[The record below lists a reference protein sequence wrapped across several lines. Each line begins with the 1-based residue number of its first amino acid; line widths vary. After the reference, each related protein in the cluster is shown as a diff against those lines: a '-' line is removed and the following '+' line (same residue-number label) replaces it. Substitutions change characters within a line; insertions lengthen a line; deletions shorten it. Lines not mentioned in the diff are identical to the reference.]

1 MARINELFEFDL
13 AEGNCVIGT
22 DEAGRGSA
30 VGCVFSSA
38 VYFNLIDDELKNA
51 LKQLNDSK
59 KLSASLRDE
68 LYGIIKS
75 KTINS
80 TCTNSVEF
88 IEKYNILNA
97 SLYAMKSAVENVT
110 LSVNSD
116 KIIVLVDGF
125 CKIPELKLKQK
136 CIIKGDS
143 NSASIAAASILA
155 KVERD
160 RYMLELD
167 KQYPQYNWKNN
178 MGYLTQDHLDAIDKY
193 GLTPLHRSSFL
204 ERYFARKAQLKL
216 F

>member
-1 MARINELFEFDL
+1 MAHIDKLFSFDSDIS
-13 AEGNCVIGT
+13 EIIIGT

-30 VGCVFSSA
+30 VGSVFSSA
-38 VYFNLIDDELKNA
+38 VYFNSIDDNLKLILEN
-51 LKQLNDSK
+51 LNDSK
-59 KLSASLRDE
+59 KLSAAKREE
-68 LYGIIKS
+68 LYEIIKY

-97 SLYAMKSAVENVT
+97 SLYAMKNAVEQVASNIK
-110 LSVNSD
+110 SD
-116 KIIVLVDGF
+116 KIIVLVDG
-125 CKIPELKLKQK
+125 CCNIPKLKYRQK
-136 CIIKGDS
+136 TIVKGDS

-160 RYMLELD
+160 RYMIELD
-167 KQYPQYNWKNN
+167 KQYPEYNWKNN

-193 GLTPLHRSSFL
+193 GLTPLHRASFL
-204 ERYFARKAQLKL
+204 EKHFIKKKQLKL